1 MKTKLSVRNNVFGF
15 IVMCLVSLLSF
26 TSCNNAKDGKVELDV
41 TNAEVEGDNNDIVS
55 IEDGNYTLV
64 GTVKGDMGQELYIQV
79 KVRLKNPVKKS
90 AEEISFVTGNVN
102 LEIIDENDMSMIKL
116 PLKEN
121 EEFKKFITEGKED
134 DTKEFKFSYV
144 MNDKDQY
151 AQIMKKAKSVK
162 LVDLSLYNYENTD
175 MIADEGSASYDEDI
189 DNSSDIDNSDD
200 NDETTDDDSSFDETS
215 EDNNLDELLDK
226 YEEYYDTYISLM
238 KKAKNGDMSAVVEYG
253 KYLKKSQELSKKIE
267 QAKGD
272 LTTSQLARFQKIQMK
287 LMKAMKEL

>member
-26 TSCNNAKDGKVELDV
+26 TSCNNAKDGKVKLDV

-102 LEIIDENDMSMIKL
+102 LEIIDKNDMSMIKL

-151 AQIMKKAKSVK
+151 AQIMKEAKSVK
-162 LVDLSLYNYENTD
+162 LVDLSLYNYENSD

-200 NDETTDDDSSFDETS
+200 NDETSDDDSSFDETS

>member
-90 AEEISFVTGNVN
+90 AEEINFVTGNVN

-151 AQIMKKAKSVK
+151 AQIMKEAKSVK

-189 DNSSDIDNSDD
+189 DNSSEIDNSDD
-200 NDETTDDDSSFDETS
+200 NDETSDDDSSFDETS

-253 KYLKKSQELSKKIE
+253 KYLKKSKELSKKIE

>member
-64 GTVKGDMGQELYIQV
+64 GTVKGDMGQEIYIQV
-79 KVRLKNPVKKS
+79 KGRLKNPVKKS

-102 LEIIDENDMSMIKL
+102 LEIIDKNDMSMIKL

-151 AQIMKKAKSVK
+151 AQIMKEAKSVK

-200 NDETTDDDSSFDETS
+200 NDETSDDDSSFDETS

>member
-90 AEEISFVTGNVN
+90 AEEISFVIGNVN

-151 AQIMKKAKSVK
+151 AQIMKEAKSVK

>member
-26 TSCNNAKDGKVELDV
+26 TSCNNAKDGKVKLDV

-151 AQIMKKAKSVK
+151 AQIMKEAKSVK

-200 NDETTDDDSSFDETS
+200 NDETSDDDSSFYETS

>member
-151 AQIMKKAKSVK
+151 AQIMKEAKSVK

-200 NDETTDDDSSFDETS
+200 NDETSDDDSSFDETS

-272 LTTSQLARFQKIQMK
+272 LKTSQLARFQKIQMK

>member
-41 TNAEVEGDNNDIVS
+41 TNAEVEGDNNDIVA
-55 IEDGNYTLV
+55 IEDGNYTVV

-151 AQIMKKAKSVK
+151 AQIMKEAKSVK

-200 NDETTDDDSSFDETS
+200 NDETSDDDSSFDETS

>member
-26 TSCNNAKDGKVELDV
+26 TSCNNAKDGKVKLDV

-64 GTVKGDMGQELYIQV
+64 GTVKGVMGQELYIQV

-102 LEIIDENDMSMIKL
+102 LEIIDKNDMSMIKL

-151 AQIMKKAKSVK
+151 AQIMKEAKSVK

>member
-1 MKTKLSVRNNVFGF
+1 MKTKVSVRNNVFGF

-102 LEIIDENDMSMIKL
+102 LEIIDKNDMSMIKL

-151 AQIMKKAKSVK
+151 AQIMKEAKSVK

-200 NDETTDDDSSFDETS
+200 NDETSDDDSSFDETS

>member
-26 TSCNNAKDGKVELDV
+26 TSCNNAKDGKVKLDV

-151 AQIMKKAKSVK
+151 AQIMKEAKSVK

-215 EDNNLDELLDK
+215 EDNNLDELIDK
-226 YEEYYDTYISLM
+226 YEEYYDTYKKKK

>member
-1 MKTKLSVRNNVFGF
+1 
-15 IVMCLVSLLSF
+15 MCFVTLLSF

-41 TNAEVEGDNNDIVS
+41 TNAEVEGDNKDIVS

-64 GTVKGDMGQELYIQV
+64 GTVKGDMGQELYIKV

-121 EEFKKFITEGKED
+121 EEFKKFITQGKED

-144 MNDKDQY
+144 MNNKDQY
-151 AQIMKKAKSVK
+151 AQIMKGAKSVK

-175 MIADEGSASYDEDI
+175 MVADEGSAGYGEEI
-189 DNSSDIDNSDD
+189 DNSSDIDNSND
-200 NDETTDDDSSFDETS
+200 NNEASDDDSSFDETS
-215 EDNNLDELLDK
+215 ENNNLDELLDK
-226 YEEYYDTYISLM
+226 YEEYYDSYISLM

-253 KYLKKSQELSKKIE
+253 KYLKKAQELSNKLE

>member
-26 TSCNNAKDGKVELDV
+26 TSCNNAKDGKVKLDV

-151 AQIMKKAKSVK
+151 AQIMKEAKSVK

-200 NDETTDDDSSFDETS
+200 NDETSDDDSSFDETS

>member
-151 AQIMKKAKSVK
+151 AQIMKEAKSVK
-162 LVDLSLYNYENTD
+162 LVDLSLYNYKNTD

-189 DNSSDIDNSDD
+189 DNSSEIDNSDD
-200 NDETTDDDSSFDETS
+200 NDETSDDDSSFDETS

>member
-1 MKTKLSVRNNVFGF
+1 M
-15 IVMCLVSLLSF
+15 
-26 TSCNNAKDGKVELDV
+26 
-41 TNAEVEGDNNDIVS
+41 
-55 IEDGNYTLV
+55 
-64 GTVKGDMGQELYIQV
+64 
-79 KVRLKNPVKKS
+79 KKS

-102 LEIIDENDMSMIKL
+102 LEIIDKNDMSMIKL

-151 AQIMKKAKSVK
+151 AQIMKEAKSVK

-238 KKAKNGDMSAVVEYG
+238 KK
-253 KYLKKSQELSKKIE
+253 LKW
-267 QAKGD
+267 
-272 LTTSQLARFQKIQMK
+272 
-287 LMKAMKEL
+287 

>member
-1 MKTKLSVRNNVFGF
+1 MKTKLSVKNNVFGF

-151 AQIMKKAKSVK
+151 AQIMKEAKSVK

-200 NDETTDDDSSFDETS
+200 NDETSDDDSSFDETS

>member
-1 MKTKLSVRNNVFGF
+1 
-15 IVMCLVSLLSF
+15 MCLVSLLSF
-26 TSCNNAKDGKVELDV
+26 TSCNNAKDGKVKLDV

-102 LEIIDENDMSMIKL
+102 LEIIDKNDMSMIKL

-134 DTKEFKFSYV
+134 NTKEFKFSYV

-151 AQIMKKAKSVK
+151 AQIMKEAKSVK

-253 KYLKKSQELSKKIE
+253 KYLKKSQELSKKTE

>member
-102 LEIIDENDMSMIKL
+102 LEIIDKNDMSMIKL

-151 AQIMKKAKSVK
+151 AQIMKEAKSVK

>member
-102 LEIIDENDMSMIKL
+102 LDIIDENDMSMIKL

-151 AQIMKKAKSVK
+151 AQIMKEAKSVK

-200 NDETTDDDSSFDETS
+200 NDETSDDDSSFDETS

>member
-151 AQIMKKAKSVK
+151 AQIMKEAKSVK

-200 NDETTDDDSSFDETS
+200 NDETSDDDSSFDETS

-287 LMKAMKEL
+287 LMTAMKEL

>member
-26 TSCNNAKDGKVELDV
+26 TSCNNAKDGTVKLDV

-151 AQIMKKAKSVK
+151 AQIMKEAKSVK

-200 NDETTDDDSSFDETS
+200 NDETSDDDSSFDETS

>member
-151 AQIMKKAKSVK
+151 AQIMKEAKSVK

-200 NDETTDDDSSFDETS
+200 NDETSDDDSSFDETA

>member
-151 AQIMKKAKSVK
+151 AQIMKEAKSVK

-189 DNSSDIDNSDD
+189 DNSCDIDNSDD
-200 NDETTDDDSSFDETS
+200 NDETSDDDSSFDETS

>member
-26 TSCNNAKDGKVELDV
+26 TSCNNAKDGKVKLDV

-79 KVRLKNPVKKS
+79 KVRLKNPVKKR
-90 AEEISFVTGNVN
+90 AEKESFVIGNVN

-151 AQIMKKAKSVK
+151 AQIMKEAKSVK

-200 NDETTDDDSSFDETS
+200 NDETSDDDSSFDETS

>member
-41 TNAEVEGDNNDIVS
+41 TNAEVEGDNNDIIS

-102 LEIIDENDMSMIKL
+102 LEIIDKNDMSMIKL

-151 AQIMKKAKSVK
+151 AQIMKEAKSVK

-200 NDETTDDDSSFDETS
+200 NDETSDDDSSFDETS

>member
-151 AQIMKKAKSVK
+151 AQIMKEAKSVK

-253 KYLKKSQELSKKIE
+253 KYIKKSQELSKKIE

>member
-102 LEIIDENDMSMIKL
+102 LEIIDKNDMSMIKL

-151 AQIMKKAKSVK
+151 AQIMKEAKSVK

-272 LTTSQLARFQKIQMK
+272 LKKSI
-287 LMKAMKEL
+287 

>member
-151 AQIMKKAKSVK
+151 AQIMKEAKSVK

-200 NDETTDDDSSFDETS
+200 NDETSDDNSSFDETS

>member
-41 TNAEVEGDNNDIVS
+41 TNAEVEGDKNDIVS

-102 LEIIDENDMSMIKL
+102 LEIIDKNDMSMIKL

-151 AQIMKKAKSVK
+151 AQIMKEAKSVK

-200 NDETTDDDSSFDETS
+200 NDETSDDDSSFDETS

-238 KKAKNGDMSAVVEYG
+238 KKAKNGDMSAVVAYG

>member
-102 LEIIDENDMSMIKL
+102 LEIIDENDMLMIKL

-151 AQIMKKAKSVK
+151 AQIMKEAKSVK

-200 NDETTDDDSSFDETS
+200 NDETSDDDSSFDETS

>member
-26 TSCNNAKDGKVELDV
+26 TSCNNAKDGKVKLDV

-55 IEDGNYTLV
+55 TEDGNYTLV

-151 AQIMKKAKSVK
+151 AQIMKEAKSVK

>member
-26 TSCNNAKDGKVELDV
+26 TSCNNAKDGKVKLDV

-55 IEDGNYTLV
+55 IEDGNCTLV

-151 AQIMKKAKSVK
+151 AQIMKEAKSVK

-200 NDETTDDDSSFDETS
+200 NDETSDDDSSFDETS

>member
-15 IVMCLVSLLSF
+15 IVMCLASLLSF
-26 TSCNNAKDGKVELDV
+26 TSCNNAKDGKVKLDV

-102 LEIIDENDMSMIKL
+102 LEIIDKNDMSMIKL

-151 AQIMKKAKSVK
+151 AQIMKEAKSVK

>member
-1 MKTKLSVRNNVFGF
+1 MKTKLSTRNNIFGF
-15 IVMCLVSLLSF
+15 IVMCFVTLLSF

-41 TNAEVEGDNNDIVS
+41 TNAEVEGDNKDIVS

-64 GTVKGDMGQELYIQV
+64 GTVKGDMGQELYIKV

-121 EEFKKFITEGKED
+121 EEFKKFITQGKED

-144 MNDKDQY
+144 MNNKDQY
-151 AQIMKKAKSVK
+151 AQIMKGAKSVK

-175 MIADEGSASYDEDI
+175 MVADEGSAGYGEEI
-189 DNSSDIDNSDD
+189 DNSSDIDNSNDNNEASDD
-200 NDETTDDDSSFDETS
+200 ASFDETS
-215 EDNNLDELLDK
+215 ENNNLDELLDK
-226 YEEYYDTYISLM
+226 YEEYYDSYISLM

-253 KYLKKSQELSKKIE
+253 KYLKKAQELSNKLE

>member
-26 TSCNNAKDGKVELDV
+26 TSCNNAKDGKVKLDV

-102 LEIIDENDMSMIKL
+102 LEIIDKNDMSMIKL

-151 AQIMKKAKSVK
+151 AQIMKEAKSVK

-189 DNSSDIDNSDD
+189 DNSSDIDNRDD
-200 NDETTDDDSSFDETS
+200 NDETSDDDSSFDETS

>member
-1 MKTKLSVRNNVFGF
+1 MKTKLSTRNNIFGF

-41 TNAEVEGDNNDIVS
+41 TNAEVEGDNKDIVS

-64 GTVKGDMGQELYIQV
+64 GTVKGDMGQELYIKV
-79 KVRLKNPVKKS
+79 KVRLKKPVKKS

-121 EEFKKFITEGKED
+121 EEFKKFITQGKED

-144 MNDKDQY
+144 MNNKDQY
-151 AQIMKKAKSVK
+151 AQIIKVAKSVK
-162 LVDLSLYNYENTD
+162 LVDMSLYNYENTD
-175 MIADEGSASYDEDI
+175 MVADEGSAGYGEGI
-189 DNSSDIDNSDD
+189 DNSSDIDNSND
-200 NDETTDDDSSFDETS
+200 NNEASDDDSSFDETS

-226 YEEYYDTYISLM
+226 YEEFYDTYISML

-253 KYLKKSQELSKKIE
+253 KYRKKINDLSDKLSE
-267 QAKGD
+267 SKGMF
-272 LTTSQLARFQKIQMK
+272 TSSQRARYYKILEK
-287 LMKAMKEL
+287 FEKEMKEL

>member
-102 LEIIDENDMSMIKL
+102 LEIIDENDMSIIKL

-151 AQIMKKAKSVK
+151 AQIMKEAKSVK
-162 LVDLSLYNYENTD
+162 LVDLSLYNYENSD

-200 NDETTDDDSSFDETS
+200 NDETSDDDSSFDETS

>member
-41 TNAEVEGDNNDIVS
+41 TNAEVGGDNNDIVS

-64 GTVKGDMGQELYIQV
+64 GTVKGDMGQEIYIQV
-79 KVRLKNPVKKS
+79 KGRLKNPVKKS

-102 LEIIDENDMSMIKL
+102 LEIIDKNDMSMIKL

-151 AQIMKKAKSVK
+151 AQIMKEAKSVK

-200 NDETTDDDSSFDETS
+200 NDETSDDDSSFDETS

>member
-26 TSCNNAKDGKVELDV
+26 TSCNNAKDGKVKLDV
-41 TNAEVEGDNNDIVS
+41 THAEVEGDNNDIVS

-102 LEIIDENDMSMIKL
+102 LEIIDKNDMSMIKL

-151 AQIMKKAKSVK
+151 AQIMKEAKSVK

-200 NDETTDDDSSFDETS
+200 NDETSDDDSSFDETS

>member
-151 AQIMKKAKSVK
+151 AQIMKEAKSVK

-200 NDETTDDDSSFDETS
+200 NDETSDDDSSFDETS

-226 YEEYYDTYISLM
+226 YEEYYDTYNSLM

>member
-151 AQIMKKAKSVK
+151 AQIMKEAKSVK